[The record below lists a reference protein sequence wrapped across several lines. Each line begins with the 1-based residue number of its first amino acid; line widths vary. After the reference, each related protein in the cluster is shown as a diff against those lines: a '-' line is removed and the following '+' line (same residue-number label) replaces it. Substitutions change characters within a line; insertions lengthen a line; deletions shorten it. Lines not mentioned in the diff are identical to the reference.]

1 MTEWAHPGVIMLV
14 GTLLIPFLKGG
25 IKKSYML
32 LIPLVALAATYYS
45 TPDTTVWVYD
55 YMGLKLVFGRIDALS
70 IGFSY
75 AFCIM
80 TFIGGV
86 YSLHLDDDRQHIAGL
101 LYAGSSLGAVFAG
114 DLFTLFLFWEI
125 MAFSSA
131 YLIFAGKFKNSI
143 KAGTRYLLVHIAGG
157 LFLFAG
163 ILMYYAEAQT
173 LAFGGFTPDG
183 PGGAVAFYLILI
195 GFLLNAAV
203 PPLSA
208 WLSDAYPEGS
218 ITGSIFL
225 ATFTTK
231 TAIYVLI
238 RGFSGAE
245 ILIALG
251 VIMTLYGILYTIIEN
266 DCRRLLSYHIISQ
279 VGYMV
284 TAVGIGTEFAINGSA
299 AHAFTN
305 IFFKGLLF
313 MGAGAVIYVTGTRK
327 LTELGGIYKKMPKT
341 MVLFMVGAFAISG
354 FPLFSGFVSKA
365 MIIGA
370 AHSDHMVW
378 TTLLLS
384 LTAVGTFLSVGLKLA
399 YHLFFRPNEHNELA
413 LHKAKEPPLNMLV
426 AMAMAA
432 VICIAFGVYPKALFS
447 LLPFATDYNP
457 YTMDHVTAS
466 LLMLSFTALAFF
478 IVLGKLNPHKTLS
491 IDTDWFYRKTGGMF
505 IDFINGP
512 LLKIGDLIAGAVF
525 TALPNGLIYF
535 MRNPLGAFKIGAD
548 TFSLAISGSD
558 RRVKLRSRIKR
569 EKAIYPGDNIKHWPI
584 GSTVLWVAIF
594 LLACLLI
601 YFV

>member
-1 MTEWAHPGVIMLV
+1 MTEWAHPGVIIILGSILV
-14 GTLLIPFLKGG
+14 PFLKGG

-32 LIPLVALAATYYS
+32 LLPLIALAATYYS
-45 TPDTTVWVYD
+45 TPGTVWVYD
-55 YMGLKLVFGRIDALS
+55 YMGLKLTFGRIDALS

-75 AFCIM
+75 AFTIM
-80 TFIGGV
+80 TFIGMV
-86 YSLHLDDDRQHIAGL
+86 YSLHVDDDRQHVAAL

-114 DLFTLFLFWEI
+114 DLFTLFFFWEI

-131 YLIFAGKFKNSI
+131 YLIFAGKFKNST
-143 KAGTRYLLVHIAGG
+143 KAGTRYLLIHIAGG
-157 LFLFAG
+157 LFLLAG
-163 ILMYYAEAQT
+163 ILMYYAESHS

-183 PGGAVAFYLILI
+183 PGGSTAYYLILI
-195 GFLLNAAV
+195 GFILNAAV

-218 ITGSIFL
+218 ITGSVFL

-238 RGFSGAE
+238 RGFSGSE
-245 ILIALG
+245 ILIILG

-284 TAVGIGTEFAINGSA
+284 AAVGIGTEFAINGSA

-365 MIIGA
+365 MIISA
-370 AHSDHMVW
+370 AHTEHMVW
-378 TTLLLS
+378 TTMLLS
-384 LTAVGTFLSVGLKLA
+384 LAAVGTFLSVGLKLA
-399 YHLFFRPNEHNELA
+399 YHMFFRKNPNNELA
-413 LHKAKEPPLNMLV
+413 LHKAKEPPLNMLA

-432 VICIAFGVYPKALFS
+432 VICIGIGVYPRGLFNI
-447 LLPFATDYNP
+447 LPFATDYNP
-457 YTMDHVTAS
+457 FTMDHVTGS
-466 LLMLSFTALAFF
+466 LLMLGFTALAFF
-478 IVLGKLNPHKTLS
+478 IILSKLDPHKTLS
-491 IDTDWFYRKTGGMF
+491 IDTDWFYRKAGNMF
-505 IDFINGP
+505 IFFINEP
-512 LLKIGDLIAGAVF
+512 LLKIGDLIACAFF
-525 TALPNGLIYF
+525 TCVPNGLIYF
-535 MRNPLGAFKIGAD
+535 MRNPLGAFKIGTD
-548 TFSLAISGSD
+548 TFRLAISGSD
-558 RRVKLRSRIKR
+558 TRVQLRTRIKR
-569 EKAIYPGDNIKHWPI
+569 EKAIYPGDNIKHWTI
-584 GSTVLWVAIF
+584 GSTVVWVAAF

>member
-1 MTEWAHPGVIMLV
+1 
-14 GTLLIPFLKGG
+14 
-25 IKKSYML
+25 
-32 LIPLVALAATYYS
+32 
-45 TPDTTVWVYD
+45 
-55 YMGLKLVFGRIDALS
+55 
-70 IGFSY
+70 
-75 AFCIM
+75 
-80 TFIGGV
+80 
-86 YSLHLDDDRQHIAGL
+86 
-101 LYAGSSLGAVFAG
+101 
-114 DLFTLFLFWEI
+114 
-125 MAFSSA
+125 
-131 YLIFAGKFKNSI
+131 
-143 KAGTRYLLVHIAGG
+143 
-157 LFLFAG
+157 
-163 ILMYYAEAQT
+163 
-173 LAFGGFTPDG
+173 
-183 PGGAVAFYLILI
+183 
-195 GFLLNAAV
+195 
-203 PPLSA
+203 
-208 WLSDAYPEGS
+208 
-218 ITGSIFL
+218 
-225 ATFTTK
+225 
-231 TAIYVLI
+231 
-238 RGFSGAE
+238 
-245 ILIALG
+245 
-251 VIMTLYGILYTIIEN
+251 
-266 DCRRLLSYHIISQ
+266 
-279 VGYMV
+279 
-284 TAVGIGTEFAINGSA
+284 
-299 AHAFTN
+299 
-305 IFFKGLLF
+305 
-313 MGAGAVIYVTGTRK
+313 
-327 LTELGGIYKKMPKT
+327 
-341 MVLFMVGAFAISG
+341 
-354 FPLFSGFVSKA
+354 

-399 YHLFFRPNEHNELA
+399 YHLFFR
-413 LHKAKEPPLNMLV
+413 
-426 AMAMAA
+426 MAMAA

>member
-1 MTEWAHPGVIMLV
+1 MTEWVHPGVIIIAGTVLV
-14 GTLLIPFLKGG
+14 PFLRGG
-25 IKKSYML
+25 LKKSYML
-32 LIPLVALAATYYS
+32 LLPLLALVATYYS
-45 TPDTTVWVYD
+45 TPGTFWVYD
-55 YMGLKLVFGRIDALS
+55 YMGIKLTFGRIDALS

-75 AFCIM
+75 AFALM
-80 TFIGGV
+80 AFIGMV
-86 YSLHLDDDRQHIAGL
+86 YSLHIDDDRQNIAAL

-131 YLIFAGKFKNSI
+131 YLIFAGKFKDSTR
-143 KAGTRYLLVHIAGG
+143 AGTRYLLVHIAGG
-157 LFLFAG
+157 LFLLAG
-163 ILMYYAEAQT
+163 ILIYYVET
-173 LAFGGFTPDG
+173 HSLAFGGFTPNG
-183 PGGAVAFYLILI
+183 PGGSTAYNLILI
-195 GFLLNAAV
+195 GFILNAGV

-218 ITGSIFL
+218 ITGSVFL

-245 ILIALG
+245 ILIILG
-251 VIMTLYGILYTIIEN
+251 VIMALYGILYTIIEN

-284 TAVGIGTEFAINGSA
+284 AAVGIGTEAALNGSA

-327 LTELGGIYKKMPKT
+327 LTELGGIYRKMPKT

-370 AHSDHMVW
+370 AHHEHMPW

-384 LTAVGTFLSVGLKLA
+384 LAAVGTFLSVGLKLA
-399 YHLFFRPNEHNELA
+399 YHMFFRNNPGNEVA
-413 LHKAKEPPLNMLV
+413 LYKAKEPPLNMLA

-432 VICIAFGVYPKALFS
+432 FICIGIGVYPRGLFNI
-447 LLPFATDYNP
+447 LPFATDYNP
-457 YTMDHVTAS
+457 YTMDHVTGS
-466 LLMLSFTALAFF
+466 LLMLGFTALAFF
-478 IVLGKLNPHKTLS
+478 IVLSKLDPHKTIS
-491 IDTDWFYRKTGGMF
+491 IDTDWFYRKSANMF
-505 IDFINGP
+505 IYFINGP
-512 LLKIGDLIAGAVF
+512 LLKIGDLIAGLFF
-525 TALPNGLIYF
+525 TCIPNDLIYF
-535 MRNPLGAFKIGAD
+535 VRNPLGAFKIGTD
-548 TFSLAISGSD
+548 TFRLAISGSD
-558 RRVKLRSRIKR
+558 TRVKLRNRIKR
-569 EKAIYPGDNIKHWPI
+569 EKAIYPGDNIKHWTI
-584 GSTVLWVAIF
+584 GSTVVWVALF

-601 YFV
+601 DYI